1 MDVLTNLT
9 VVIILQDIYQITTLY
24 TLNLHK
30 VAWPFFL
37 NDNGKKDKIQVQKIK
52 KKKKT
57 CSYKH
62 AKKRKRKSHD
72 HINIYKQKK
81 MEKI

>member
-52 KKKKT
+52 KKKRKLVHT
-57 CSYKH
+57 SML
-62 AKKRKRKSHD
+62 KK
-72 HINIYKQKK
+72 
-81 MEKI
+81 EKENHMITSI

>member
-24 TLNLHK
+24 TLNLHI

-52 KKKKT
+52 KKERKLVHTSTLKK
-57 CSYKH
+57 
-62 AKKRKRKSHD
+62 
-72 HINIYKQKK
+72 
-81 MEKI
+81 EKENHMITSI